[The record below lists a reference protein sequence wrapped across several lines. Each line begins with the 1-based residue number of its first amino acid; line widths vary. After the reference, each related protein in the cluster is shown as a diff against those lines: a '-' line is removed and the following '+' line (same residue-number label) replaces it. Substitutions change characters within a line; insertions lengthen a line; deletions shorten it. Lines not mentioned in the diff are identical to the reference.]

1 MWSIPYNLNIFNS
14 YFGVGMAKLNS
25 RFSSDLLPYWYKQMI
40 TFREGKHFHRSE
52 AGQDLVFK
60 HKDLFVI
67 GMFQSGYH
75 PILNIRSKYYLIGLL
90 SFSPN
95 PHCAA

>member
-1 MWSIPYNLNIFNS
+1 MCAP
-14 YFGVGMAKLNS
+14 
-25 RFSSDLLPYWYKQMI
+25 SSDLLPYWYKQMI
-40 TFREGKHFHRSE
+40 TYREGKHFHRSE

-75 PILNIRSKYYLIGLL
+75 PILNIRCKHYCSCLGSSI
-90 SFSPN
+90 PN
-95 PHCAA
+95 PHCEA

>member
-14 YFGVGMAKLNS
+14 YFAVGMAKLNS

-75 PILNIRSKYYLIGLL
+75 PILNIRSKQQSARLL
-90 SFSPN
+90 SFFLN